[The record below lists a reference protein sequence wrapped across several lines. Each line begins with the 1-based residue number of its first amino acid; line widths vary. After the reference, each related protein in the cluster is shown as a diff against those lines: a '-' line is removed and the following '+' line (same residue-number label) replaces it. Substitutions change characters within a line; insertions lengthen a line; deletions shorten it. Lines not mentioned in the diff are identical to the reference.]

1 MKKLLLGAFALIA
14 TAGIAN
20 ANTLTVTN
28 LTGCPYTLSI
38 SGYGYATIGTGTYV
52 FNSLSGTNIDAAK
65 VLYVFASGAN
75 TGLGVGLTSP
85 YANTAG
91 QPTPPCLTAAYFT
104 ASWSQGS
111 ATANAS
117 LVIFN

>member
-1 MKKLLLGAFALIA
+1 MKKLLLGAFALIG

-38 SGYGYATIGTGTYV
+38 SGYGYATIGSGTYT
-52 FNSLSGTNIDAAK
+52 FNSIGSVNIEAAK
-65 VLYVFASGAN
+65 VLYVFTSGAT
-75 TGLGVGLTSP
+75 TGLGVGIGTP

-104 ASWSQGS
+104 ASWSQASS
-111 ATANAS
+111 ASNAS

>member
-1 MKKLLLGAFALIA
+1 MKKLLLGVFALIG
-14 TAGIAN
+14 TAGIAQ
-20 ANTLTVTN
+20 ANTLTVMN

-38 SGYGYATIGTGTYV
+38 SGYGYATIGTGTYT
-52 FNSLSGTNIDAAK
+52 FNSIGSANIDAAK
-65 VLYVFASGAN
+65 VVYVFASGAT
-75 TGLGVGLTSP
+75 TGLGVSMGTP

-111 ATANAS
+111 PTANAS

>member
-1 MKKLLLGAFALIA
+1 MKKLILGAIALIG
-14 TAGIAN
+14 TAGIAT

-38 SGYGYATIGTGTYV
+38 SGYGYATIGSGTYV
-52 FNSLSGTNIDAAK
+52 FNSTPGVNIDAAK
-65 VLYVFASGAN
+65 VVYVFTSGSTTA
-75 TGLGVGLTSP
+75 LGVGIGTP

-91 QPTPPCLTAAYFT
+91 QPTPPCLSAAYFT

-111 ATANAS
+111 PTANAS
-117 LVIFN
+117 MVIFN